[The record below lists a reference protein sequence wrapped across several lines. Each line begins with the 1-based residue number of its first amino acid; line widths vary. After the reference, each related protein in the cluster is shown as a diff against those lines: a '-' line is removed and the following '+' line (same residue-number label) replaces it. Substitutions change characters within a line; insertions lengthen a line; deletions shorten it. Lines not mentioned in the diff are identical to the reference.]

1 MPLRLLIFPVL
12 CLAAAPV
19 AVLFAPPGAEG
30 PFLVVVPPW
39 LGAAAVVQAAGGSVV
54 GPTGAP
60 LAVLAM
66 AEAPD
71 FHARASRAGAVV
83 RDGRALA
90 AICGVL

>member
-1 MPLRLLIFPVL
+1 LPLRLLVFPVL

-19 AVLFAPPGAEG
+19 TILSAPPGVEG

-39 LGAAAVVQAAGGSVV
+39 LGASSVVEAAGGSVV
-54 GPTGAP
+54 GPTAAP

-71 FHARASRAGAVV
+71 FQARARSTGAFV
-83 RDGRALA
+83 RDGRLLA